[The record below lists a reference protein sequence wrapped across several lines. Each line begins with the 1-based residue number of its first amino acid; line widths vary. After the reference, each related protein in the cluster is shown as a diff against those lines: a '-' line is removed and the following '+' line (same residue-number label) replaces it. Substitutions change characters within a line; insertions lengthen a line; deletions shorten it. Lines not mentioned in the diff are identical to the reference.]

1 MRIISARW
9 LYALACIVI
18 LSFSY
23 CVAAAGEAFS
33 RGVNFAL
40 FVGID
45 RYEQLGELSYPVND
59 VHALEKVFS
68 KTGDFRKVITLVDRD
83 AGGGAP
89 KARFLPRKNNI
100 LNALRLLAKNAP
112 TGSNLVFF
120 FCGHG
125 MLDDGK
131 AYLMAADS
139 DGSAN
144 SAIAMDDVVQ
154 IFSTS
159 KAASKTILVDASPGT
174 EAFPGLSGTIEV
186 ADDSSTVITSCQEWQ
201 KSLVDEERGRGL
213 FSLAI
218 ENALTGV
225 ADNDKDGD
233 IDVDELYA
241 YVELHMS
248 DFCLEEMIEDGQNPM
263 RSGMED
269 EGVVLFTAFV
279 TPEEDE
285 SEFEDADIALAEEE
299 DNGGAVDDIEV
310 VIITDATPTSEET
323 QSREEESA
331 SNTPSAPPADPDDEV
346 SRTFAKADRAI
357 DEGRF
362 FDAFTLYRGL
372 AQKGNAEAQ
381 YQMGYAYY
389 HGNGLNQDYEKAVEW
404 FTEAANQGHIKAQE
418 TLGSMYYFGQG
429 VKQDLAESARWNM
442 LKGQLPGS
450 IPELEVVAKTPERE
464 YERTLLTE
472 SGMRYY
478 GDIGPALRLKIE
490 RPNNE
495 AFSIESL
502 STNQGGLTLSS
513 SKMSYTQGEEAFL
526 DLRQVSSIPSQ
537 GGNYDVYVRLS
548 SPSGKTMTKNV
559 FVKPDT
565 TVVYSNQVQQ
575 PYQTYQ
581 QPNQQ
586 YYTQNRQQHQPRQQ
600 QSGNDAGAAVGK
612 FLMNAIIPGL
622 SFFGP

>member
-1 MRIISARW
+1 MHCYPLFFFSPRGCRRRVIFARRK
-9 LYALACIVI
+9 LC
-18 LSFSY
+18 
-23 CVAAAGEAFS
+23 
-33 RGVNFAL
+33 L

-83 AGGGAP
+83 ANGGTP

-125 MLDDGK
+125 MVEEGK
-131 AYLMAADS
+131 AFLMAADS
-139 DGSAN
+139 DGSTG
-144 SAIAMDDVVQ
+144 SAIAMDDIVQ
-154 IFSTS
+154 IFATS

-174 EAFPGLSGTIEV
+174 EAFPGLSGSIEV

-201 KSLVDEERGRGL
+201 KSLEDEERGRGL

-218 ENALTGV
+218 ENALTGA

-248 DFCLEEMIEDGQNPM
+248 DFCLEEMIEDGQHPT
-263 RSGMED
+263 RSGTADQE
-269 EGVVLFTAFV
+269 VVLFTAFV
-279 TPEEDE
+279 TVEEDE
-285 SEFEDADIALAEEE
+285 IELEDPGVVLAEE
-299 DNGGAVDDIEV
+299 DASDGDTTNIEV
-310 VIITDATPTSEET
+310 VVITDET
-323 QSREEESA
+323 VAAESSGREEESTA
-331 SNTPSAPPADPDDEV
+331 NAPATPPADADAEV
-346 SRTFAKADRAI
+346 SRTFANADRAI
-357 DEGRF
+357 SEGRF
-362 FDAFTLYRGL
+362 LDAFTLYRGL
-372 AQKGNAEAQ
+372 AQKGNAEGQ

-389 HGNGLNQDYEKAVEW
+389 HGNGLTQDYEKAVEW
-404 FTEAANQGHIKAQE
+404 FTEAGNQGHIKAQE
-418 TLGSMYYFGQG
+418 MLGSMFYFGQG
-429 VKQDLAESARWNM
+429 VEQDLAESARWNM
-442 LKGQLPGS
+442 LKGQLPDS
-450 IPELEVVAKTPERE
+450 IPELKAVVKAVERD
-464 YERTLLTE
+464 YELTLLQE

-478 GDIGPALRLKIE
+478 GDIGPALRLKVE

-502 STNQGGLTLSS
+502 STNQSGLTLSS
-513 SKMSYTQGEEAFL
+513 SRMTYAQGEEAFL

-548 SPSGKTMTKNV
+548 SPSGKTLTKNV

-565 TVVYSNQVQQ
+565 TTAVVYREQVQQ
-575 PYQTYQ
+575 PYQGQQYYQ
-581 QPNQQ
+581 QPNQR
-586 YYTQNRQQHQPRQQ
+586 YYHQQPPQ
-600 QSGNDAGAAVGK
+600 QSGGDQVGQ
-612 FLMNAIIPGL
+612 FLMNALIKGGM
-622 SFFGP
+622 SFLDF